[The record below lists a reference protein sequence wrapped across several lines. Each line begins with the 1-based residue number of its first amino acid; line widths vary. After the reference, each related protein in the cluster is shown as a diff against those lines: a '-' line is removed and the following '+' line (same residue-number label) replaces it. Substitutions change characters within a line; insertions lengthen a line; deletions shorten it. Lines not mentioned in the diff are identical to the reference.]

1 MSRAIAPAA
10 SVGFSASSPRGQT
23 LNSFDLLRLLA
34 ALAVIYDHGVT
45 LGGHPVQRFFS
56 TSPAELGVGG
66 FFVISGYLVT
76 QSWRRAPVLKAFLAR
91 RLLRIEPAL
100 VVSLLV
106 TALVLGAFA
115 TTLPL
120 ADYLARPQ
128 VWLYVVR
135 NALLYPVTYAL
146 PGVFTHNPL
155 PDQVNG
161 ALWTLRL
168 EFSCYLGV
176 AALGLAGQLSRRT
189 VAGLALLAAAVFL
202 VLHVLRPE
210 LTADELLRKADIA
223 ALFGFLFLAGAFL
236 AIRDRP
242 IPAWAA
248 LICAP
253 LLLTPLWIL
262 GLPAVVVW
270 LGSRP
275 TIRLPADISYGLY
288 IYAFPLQQILAGAG
302 HLSFWASLAA
312 TAPFAIASAL
322 LVERPAL
329 KLKPKAAAPQRTATT
344 STSAPPNS
352 ATSPTALPS
361 SERASGET

>member
-1 MSRAIAPAA
+1 
-10 SVGFSASSPRGQT
+10 

-34 ALAVIYDHGVT
+34 AVAVIYDHGAT
-45 LGGHPVQRFFS
+45 LGGHAVKKLAW
-56 TSPAELGVGG
+56 TSPAELGVGA

-76 QSWRRAPVLKAFLAR
+76 QSWRRAPALKTFLAK

-106 TALVLGAFA
+106 TSLVLGAFA

-120 ADYLARPQ
+120 ADYVARPQ

-135 NALLYPVTYAL
+135 NALLYPVTYEL
-146 PGVFTHNPL
+146 PGVFAHNPL

-168 EFSCYLGV
+168 EFSFYLGV
-176 AALGLAGQLSRRT
+176 AALGLAGQLTRRT
-189 VAGLALLAAAVFL
+189 LTALGVAAAAVFL
-202 VLHVLRPE
+202 VLHVVRPE
-210 LTADELLRKADIA
+210 LTANDLLRRADIA
-223 ALFGFLFLAGAFL
+223 AMFGFLFLAGAFL
-236 AIRDRP
+236 AVRDKP
-242 IPAWAA
+242 IPVWAA
-248 LICAP
+248 LISAP
-253 LLLTPLWIL
+253 LILTPMWIL
-262 GLPAVVVW
+262 GLPAVVIW

-275 TIRLPADISYGLY
+275 SVGLPADISYGLY
-288 IYAFPLQQILAGAG
+288 IYAFPLQQILASAG
-302 HLSFWASLAA
+302 HLGFWASLAV

-329 KLKPKAAAPQRTATT
+329 KLKPRAAQRTATT
-344 STSAPPNS
+344 STSAPLTS

-361 SERASGET
+361 SERARGET